1 MEICKVIKHCEEQS
15 SGGFNGY
22 DQLAAWLKELVLLRE
37 NQVKYEKALQMI
49 AESIEDTNDCDICPA
64 RNRCD
69 GDIAHAEAIELI
81 VSEIRRINRIE
92 VTK

>member
-49 AESIEDTNDCDICPA
+49 AESIEDGDRCGICPA
-64 RNRCD
+64 YNTCD
-69 GDIAHAEAIELI
+69 GNIVRRDAIELI
-81 VSEIRRINRIE
+81 VSEIRRINGIE